1 MLSRSSWSV
10 KQEGYVKPYKQDRGR
25 GLGTRARQEP
35 ENLPWVVTM
44 IPHGSGWNEV
54 SPDRG
59 AFLSI
64 LSL

>member
-10 KQEGYVKPYKQDRGR
+10 KREGYVKPCEQDRGR
-25 GLGTRARQEP
+25 GSGPRARQEP

-44 IPHGSGWNEV
+44 IPHGSSWNEV